1 MIYCFYLAA
10 KIGRGGGLNAYKG
23 RPVHESFYIRRRLGR
38 KDALRSA
45 LFDLIF
51 LQNRVLDALQRS
63 AILSESDSEP
73 LQRFAILQNRI
84 LSLCNDLQSSRIR
97 F

>member
-1 MIYCFYLAA
+1 MAA

-63 AILSESDSEP
+63 AIL
-73 LQRFAILQNRI
+73 QNQI
-84 LSLCNDLQSSRIR
+84 LSLCNGLQSSRIR